1 MKLESDGI
9 LISLRPFGERD
20 CVARVFTSDFG
31 IMCGM
36 MRGAQIARKNKP
48 LVGQVGAVSWVAR
61 LDSQLGAFHWDAEKN
76 LATEIMFLAQPL
88 QFMNSAFA
96 LISALVPEREKYGA
110 LYVQT
115 LDLLK
120 NLPDAPVDAY
130 LEWEIGLLRE
140 LGYALNLSSCS
151 GCGGHENLMYLS
163 PRTGRAVCEKCAAP
177 YVSRLYKLP
186 VNLNVT
192 RCFLERACATQGVD
206 LPTVR
211 MMLGRG

>member
-1 MKLESDGI
+1 MKLESNGI

-120 NLPDAPVDAY
+120 NLPVAPVDAY
-130 LEWEIGLLRE
+130 LKWEIGLLRE
-140 LGYALNLSSCS
+140 LGYALNLSACS
-151 GCGGHENLMYLS
+151 GCGARVGLEYLS
-163 PRTGRAVCEKCAAP
+163 PRTGRAVCADCATP
-177 YVSRLYKLP
+177 YRDKLYRLP
-186 VNLNVT
+186 VDLNIT
-192 RCFLERACATQGVD
+192 RRFLERACFAQGIE
-206 LPTVR
+206 LPNARRV
-211 MMLGRG
+211 L